1 MTMKWASGARV
12 VLALVVLG
20 TCAGRGQ
27 GAEGTS
33 QAGAG
38 AAAAA
43 KVAAFADF
51 DRRARAGEALTVVF
65 FGGSLTW
72 GANAT
77 DQLHTSYRARLVQRL
92 EAAYPS
98 ARFHGEDAAIGGTG
112 SMLGVFRLERDVM
125 ARKPD
130 LVFLD
135 FSAND
140 DIGSADEETL
150 ASYESL
156 VRRMVLAGVP
166 VVQVIFPFQW
176 NVTADAKP
184 MPRRTAHQAIAQ
196 AYGVPSGD
204 AIGLIAQRL
213 ASGASTT
220 AEVWPYDP
228 VHPGDRGYELFTDAA
243 WDALRAGIA
252 GGAVCR
258 APAAMLHA
266 ATCMTWARAPLATLA
281 PLPVG
286 WKAAHPDLVSAFY
299 DMLMSRWQGDQAVAE
314 AAAAPAGAAATS
326 TAAAVAPFTCSVQA
340 STVLI
345 FGESTERSGTY
356 QVQID
361 GVAQVPP
368 GSKTGADI
376 EAGTFARNAHGNV
389 HHVVV
394 VTTTLDPA
402 QAHRLTIVP
411 HLAAGQELR
420 LESVCVAGG
429 AARVTAP

>member
-1 MTMKWASGARV
+1 MSATWMRGAGM
-12 VLALVVLG
+12 VLALLG
-20 TCAGRGQ
+20 S
-27 GAEGTS
+27 GA
-33 QAGAG
+33 AG
-38 AAAAA
+38 AAVVGADAAA
-43 KVAAFADF
+43 PEAVVSAAANAASFAAF

-77 DQLHTSYRARLVQRL
+77 DQPHTSYRARVIERL

-98 ARFHGEDAAIGGTG
+98 ARFTGHDAAIGGTS
-112 SMLGVFRLERDVM
+112 SMLGVFRLARDVM

-140 DIGSADEETL
+140 DIGTVDEETL

-156 VRRMVLAGVP
+156 VRRMVVAGVP

-213 ASGASTT
+213 VSGASTV

-228 VHPGDRGYELFTDAA
+228 VHPGDRGYELFAEAA
-243 WDALRAGIA
+243 WGALRAGID

-258 APAAMLHA
+258 APARMLHA
-266 ATCMTWARAPLATLA
+266 DTCMAWARVRLATLA
-281 PLPVG
+281 PLPAG

-299 DMLMSRWQGDQAVAE
+299 DMLMSRWQDDQAVAE
-314 AAAAPAGAAATS
+314 STATSAPA
-326 TAAAVAPFTCSVQA
+326 PFVCTVQA
-340 STVLI
+340 GTVLI
-345 FGESTERSGTY
+345 FGESTEKSGSY
-356 QVQID
+356 QVLID
-361 GVAQVPP
+361 GTAQVPP

-376 EAGTFARNAHGNV
+376 DAGAFARNAHGNV

-402 QAHRLTIVP
+402 QPHHVTIVP
-411 HLAAGQELR
+411 HLVAGQELR
-420 LESVCVAGG
+420 LESICVAGG
-429 AARVTAP
+429 AARVVAP

>member
-1 MTMKWASGARV
+1 MSVMGMRGAGMI
-12 VLALVVLG
+12 LALLVLG
-20 TCAGRGQ
+20 APLVVVR
-27 GAEGTS
+27 GAEGVVV
-33 QAGAG
+33 
-38 AAAAA
+38 AADAAVPA
-43 KVAAFADF
+43 RVAAFADF

-92 EAAYPS
+92 ESAYPS

-112 SMLGVFRLERDVM
+112 SMLGVFRLERDVL
-125 ARKPD
+125 ARRPD

-140 DIGSADEETL
+140 DIGTVDEETL

-156 VRRMVLAGVP
+156 VRRLVLAGVP

-213 ASGASTT
+213 ASGASTA

-243 WDALRAGIA
+243 WGALRAGIA

-266 ATCMTWARAPLATLA
+266 ATCMSWARVPLATLA
-281 PLPVG
+281 PLPAG
-286 WKAAHPDLVSAFY
+286 WKAAHPDLVSAYY

-314 AAAAPAGAAATS
+314 TTATTAAAPFACTIQAG
-326 TAAAVAPFTCSVQA
+326 
-340 STVLI
+340 TVLI
-345 FGESTERSGTY
+345 FGESTEKSGSY
-356 QVQID
+356 QVLID
-361 GVAQVPP
+361 GAAQVPP

-376 EAGTFARNAHGNV
+376 DAGAFARNAHGNV

-402 QAHRLTIVP
+402 RSHRLEIVP